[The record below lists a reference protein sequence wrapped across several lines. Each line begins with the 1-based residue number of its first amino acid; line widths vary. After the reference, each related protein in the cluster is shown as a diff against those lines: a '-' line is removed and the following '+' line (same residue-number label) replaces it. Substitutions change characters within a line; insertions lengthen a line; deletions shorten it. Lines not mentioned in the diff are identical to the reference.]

1 MKVVSRT
8 FFFYLFV
15 LFSNLSNASNT
26 SDPLTLIAG
35 DYVEVYTNNYVAITE
50 QIDWQCVHVNIQVT
64 NKTATPI
71 QITKTAH
78 LHDMEGFA
86 VKNKF
91 DLVNCDKDESTGFW
105 SCTSNDM
112 SGVSTLTRVPW
123 KYTIRS
129 IFSTLTSD
137 SNTLLLTKDDNY
149 SLYIWTKNIT
159 FFKWNVENKVLRMFQ
174 EWDYDTYYK
183 TPYSYGGM
191 LDRKCGTF

>member
-1 MKVVSRT
+1 MKVKYT
-8 FFFYLFV
+8 FFYLFV
-15 LFSNLSNASNT
+15 FFSKLLHAQESQENIESLT
-26 SDPLTLIAG
+26 SIAG

-50 QIDWQCVHVNIQVT
+50 QIDWQCVHVNVQVT

-78 LHDMEGFA
+78 LHDMQGFV
-86 VKNKF
+86 VKNTF
-91 DLVNCDKDESTGFW
+91 DLVNCDKEESTGFW

-129 IFSTLTSD
+129 IFPSAH
-137 SNTLLLTKDDNY
+137 TLLLTKDDNY

-159 FFKWNVENKVLRMFQ
+159 FFKGIVENKVLRMFQ

-191 LDRKCGTF
+191 LDSKCGTF